1 MLTDTLRA
9 EAVEARLIAQQNRA
23 ESAMQRA
30 AAKRAR
36 AQARQIIQVTM
47 ALQRAEAGRRMGG
60 LWPQLSAAW
69 QGR

>member
-9 EAVEARLIAQQNRA
+9 EAVEARLIAQQTQA

-47 ALQRAEAGRRMGG
+47 ALQRAEAGRGIGG
-60 LWPQLSAAW
+60 LWPRLSAAW